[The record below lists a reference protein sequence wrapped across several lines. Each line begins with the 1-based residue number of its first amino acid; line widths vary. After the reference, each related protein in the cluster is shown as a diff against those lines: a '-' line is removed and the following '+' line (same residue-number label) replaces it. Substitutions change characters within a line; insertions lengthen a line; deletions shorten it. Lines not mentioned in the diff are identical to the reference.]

1 MTSIF
6 SATSYDP
13 KTLDML
19 IRVFDEAWAATQA
32 KLVNRPFDANAL
44 RSALAKRIIV
54 AADKGERDPAR
65 LRLIALQEVNV

>member
-1 MTSIF
+1 MF
-6 SATSYDP
+6 PATSYDP
-13 KTLDML
+13 ETLDML

-44 RSALAKRIIV
+44 RSALATAIIA

-65 LRLIALQEVNV
+65 LKLIAVQAV

>member
-1 MTSIF
+1 MTPIF
-6 SATSYDP
+6 PAASYDP
-13 KTLDML
+13 ETLYML

-65 LRLIALQEVNV
+65 LKLIALQEVDV